1 MDLNPFPRVVSFNM
15 HLETNM
21 ATENKV
27 DLKESPKKARK
38 RGGQF
43 IKEFG
48 AFINRG
54 SVVDMAVGVII
65 GGAFSAIV
73 TALVN
78 ILLSVCTW
86 AVPGGLKGLVTVL
99 PAANAAQAGMD
110 TSIGLDQ
117 SFDVSE
123 LQDLAKALA
132 AKTYTGADAT
142 SVAVIEAQKATIL
155 SKYTQHGS
163 IYYYNGSALI
173 DWGTFINAIISFLII
188 AFVLFIIVKTV
199 AKMKEQNEI
208 IKAKAQEEY
217 FKLHPEERPAPVVP
231 GAPAP
236 TEMDVLIQIRD
247 ELKKQNQAPVAEK
260 K

>member
-1 MDLNPFPRVVSFNM
+1 MDLNPFARVVSFYM
-15 HLETNM
+15 HLEANM

-27 DLKESPKKARK
+27 DLKESQKKARK
-38 RGGQF
+38 KGGRF

-78 ILLSVCTW
+78 ILLSICTW
-86 AVPGGLKGLVTVL
+86 AVPGGLMGLVTVL
-99 PAANAAQAGMD
+99 PAVNDGQAGLD
-110 TSIGLDQ
+110 PAIGLDQ
-117 SFDVSE
+117 SFEKGS
-123 LQDLAKALA
+123 LQELAKALA
-132 AKTYTGADAT
+132 EKVYGVGNAT
-142 SVAVIEAQKATIL
+142 PALIETEKSTIL
-155 SKYTQHGS
+155 SAYTAHGTT
-163 IYYYNGSALI
+163 YYFNGSALI
-173 DWGTFINAIISFLII
+173 NWGAFINAIISFIVI
-188 AFVLFIIVKTV
+188 AFILFIIVKAI

-208 IKAKAQEEY
+208 IRAKAQEEY
-217 FKLHPEERPAPVVP
+217 YKLHPEERPAPVVP

-247 ELKKQNQAPVAEK
+247 ELKKQNQAPAAEK